1 VALWSGWRMEK
12 ILISAHKQNLEF
24 IAARFPEYMAL
35 YSETG
40 STGNGLEQ
48 TIAKVSTP
56 GLLVWAKDPNGNIL
70 AKSSSLDVAQRAAE
84 QSIALVEIPTKPKV
98 FQLGDRYVVLCANPV
113 SLQGKPIGKVYLSQD
128 IIDDQRQLHAGLW
141 GLLLVSCVA
150 VLVLMGAI
158 AFHKNHLAEMRSY
171 FSQSMGGLLMQS
183 DRPICWKK
191 SRAIAFS
198 LIMVAIAFAN
208 VRRLEDDYSSRVKN

>member
-84 QSIALVEIPTKPKV
+84 QSMALVEIPTKPKV

-128 IIDDQRQLHAGLW
+128 ITDDQRQLRAGLW

-158 AFHKNHLAEMRSY
+158 AFHKNHLAEINTPDSFR
-171 FSQSMGGLLMQS
+171 
-183 DRPICWKK
+183 KK
-191 SRAIAFS
+191 WTRKLST
-198 LIMVAIAFAN
+198 L
-208 VRRLEDDYSSRVKN
+208 